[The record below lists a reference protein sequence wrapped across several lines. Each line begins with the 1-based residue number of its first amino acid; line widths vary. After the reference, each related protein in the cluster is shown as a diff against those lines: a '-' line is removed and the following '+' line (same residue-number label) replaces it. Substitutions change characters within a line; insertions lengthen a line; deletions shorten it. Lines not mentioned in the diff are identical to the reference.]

1 MSLTDVPMSAHA
13 RQHFQQYLSQLST
26 TRSDA
31 GSSKTAPSDL
41 DELLRQA
48 TLLNR
53 RTDELHARLA
63 EHDFAGTDDPQL
75 FWTTV
80 SLLSN
85 LRDLSAQ
92 LGRANSDRRAADA
105 LARTRQNVAI
115 AESMLSV
122 LSVSGTTQASGP
134 FTAPLQPISAVEP
147 AGKLTSNAQRTDYE
161 GWKQQALAGIEDDAS
176 TTSSLED
183 EESDAESVLTDPE
196 IHAAAPSKPA
206 VALGGIRKDDDDDD
220 DDLSEYDRGLKSRGE
235 ASAAATTATT
245 GTTGTAGAPGASETI
260 LQSDRATHEAL
271 SSELLRMASVLK
283 TNSLAFADALERDRV
298 LLEKAGTDLGQNLDL
313 MTRTRGRL
321 GVYSKKARSMGWFT
335 LSAILVVMVSWMLM
349 FLLIRLT

>member
-1 MSLTDVPMSAHA
+1 MSLTDVPMSASA
-13 RQHFQQYLSQLST
+13 RQHFQQYLSQLPTS
-26 TRSDA
+26 SSGA
-31 GSSKTAPSDL
+31 GSSKTAPSDP

-48 TLLNR
+48 TILNR

-63 EHDFAGTDDPQL
+63 EHESAGTDDPQL

-85 LRDLSAQ
+85 LRDVSVQ
-92 LGRANSDRRAADA
+92 LGRANSDRRTADA

-134 FTAPLQPISAVEP
+134 FTAPLQPTLAVETP
-147 AGKLTSNAQRTDYE
+147 GQAPSHTERKGYE
-161 GWKQQALAGIEDDAS
+161 SWRQEALAGIDDDAS
-176 TTSSLED
+176 TTSTLGY

-196 IHAAAPSKPA
+196 IHAAPSKPA
-206 VALGGIRKDDDDDD
+206 VALGGIRREEDD
-220 DDLSEYDRGLKSRGE
+220 DDLSEYDRGLKLRGE

-245 GTTGTAGAPGASETI
+245 GTNGTAGAPGASETI